1 MIFMTKQEMVNFIL
15 TVCVIPLIGTVTAY
29 LISFL
34 KVKTSQ
40 LKQAVSDNV
49 CQKYIDIAVDIVS
62 SAVITVNQ
70 TFVDELKKGGKFT
83 KERQQEAF
91 NKCKSIILLMLSEEV
106 KRVISLLYGDLD
118 RWIDTKI
125 EAFVNI
131 GKKV

>member
-1 MIFMTKQEMVNFIL
+1 MTKQEMVNFIL
-15 TVCVIPLIGTVTAY
+15 TVCVIPLMGAVTAY

-34 KVKTSQ
+34 KVKTSR
-40 LKQAVSDNV
+40 LKQTVSDNV
-49 CQKYIDIAVDIVS
+49 FQKYIDIAVDIVS

-70 TFVDELKKGGKFT
+70 TFVDELKKGGEFT

-91 NKCKSIILLMLSEEV
+91 NKCKTIIFSMLSEEV

-125 EAFVNI
+125 EAFVNMS
-131 GKKV
+131 KKV